1 MKFVVTAV
9 TLLSFCLV
17 PATLEAGTF
26 KSRVCTGRKV
36 CKERVRFLPL
46 KRATKRC
53 TVKRVVT
60 TEVVEIP
67 VETVGVEY
75 PTPLRNVLFGVERVV
90 PCATGNCK
98 NK

>member
-1 MKFVVTAV
+1 MKFAVTAI
-9 TLLSFCLV
+9 TLFALCLV
-17 PATLEAGTF
+17 PATVDAGTY
-26 KSRVCTGRKV
+26 KSKICTGRKV

-67 VETVGVEY
+67 VETVDVEY
-75 PTPLRNVLFGVERVV
+75 PTPVRNLIFGVQRVV
-90 PCATGNCK
+90 PCASGNCK
-98 NK
+98 NN

>member
-26 KSRVCTGRKV
+26 KSKVCTGRKV
-36 CKERVRFLPL
+36 CKQRVRFLPL
-46 KRATKRC
+46 KRTTQRQ

-67 VETVGVEY
+67 VKTVGVEY
-75 PTPLRNVLFGVERVV
+75 PTPFRNMVFGVERVV
-90 PCATGNCK
+90 PCATGACK

>member
-9 TLLSFCLV
+9 TLLSFCFV
-17 PATLEAGTF
+17 PNTLEAGTF
-26 KSRVCTGRKV
+26 KSRVCNGRKV

-46 KRATKRC
+46 KRTTQKRC
-53 TVKRVVT
+53 VKKVVT
-60 TEVVEIP
+60 TQIVEIP

-75 PTPLRNVLFGVERVV
+75 PTPFRNMIFGVERVV